1 MAAATAPRPA
11 RSHVPDDLDAL
22 PRTPASSIKTLGWRG
37 VMQGVRQNGRMLVTN
52 HDRPEAVILPVEAYA
67 ALVRAANA
75 GQRRDTDILETLRAR
90 FDERLAA
97 LRADDAGDRLRDVM
111 EAPAELRGKARAGA
125 GY

>member
-1 MAAATAPRPA
+1 MAAATAPRPD

-97 LRADDAGDRLRDVM
+97 LRAD
-111 EAPAELRGKARAGA
+111 
-125 GY
+125 